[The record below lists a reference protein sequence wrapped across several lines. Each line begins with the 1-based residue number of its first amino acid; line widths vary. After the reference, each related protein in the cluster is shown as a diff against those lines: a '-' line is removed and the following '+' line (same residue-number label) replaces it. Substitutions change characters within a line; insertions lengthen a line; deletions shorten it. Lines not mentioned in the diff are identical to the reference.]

1 MDNTGAAWFSVI
13 SISFVK
19 IIMFTEVA
27 LGDVYGATALIYT
40 EQIPFKWQVNT
51 ASTSG
56 DIMSTT

>member
-1 MDNTGAAWFSVI
+1 MDNTAWFSVI

-51 ASTSG
+51 LASTSG